1 MKRPSRTKPKA
12 LSAADSST
20 RIAEVLRLGLV
31 EGVAVRA
38 IAKRLRMARK
48 TVGKILGRH
57 HAPPK
62 LAVDP
67 RGSML
72 DAYEPAIRAVLDDTP
87 EMLAPAVLERLR
99 PLGYTGGVT
108 ILRDLLRRLRPRE
121 PRTAFLT
128 LDFAPGE
135 AMQVDWADFG
145 FALPGVARR
154 VSAFVAVLCYSRRLY
169 IEFTLSQRM
178 GTFLR
183 CMDRCL
189 RFFEGT
195 TLVDIFDNMKTV
207 VLSHTATA
215 TIFNPKFLDYARA
228 RGFAVRACNVRKGNE
243 KGRVERP
250 IGFVRRRFWPGRRFS
265 DLLDLNMQ
273 ATRWR
278 DDFANGRVHD
288 VTGKVPQLVFE
299 HEEKRLLK
307 PLSATPFNTD
317 DVEGTGVTKMFRV
330 SFDRNLYS
338 VPWRLASQQ
347 QIVVRADDD
356 FVSFL
361 LETKTV
367 AQHRRSWDIGQ
378 DIEHPSHKKGLL
390 EQRPRAAAGGL
401 PPPLVALGE
410 TGRSYF
416 KVLAAGSRS
425 IHRETLRLTFLVEV
439 FGAIATASAIREV
452 MQTGHVGAEYVEYVM
467 RHKRGLV
474 PQPAPLRLGN
484 AELDAISLPEPDL
497 SVYDQLFSPMMTR
510 DPGEPPPTPTEESS

>member
-1 MKRPSRTKPKA
+1 MSAGKTKP
-12 LSAADSST
+12 LDSSA
-20 RIAEVLRLGLV
+20 RVAEVLRLGLV
-31 EGVAVRA
+31 EGVSLRA
-38 IAKRLRMARK
+38 IARRLQMARK
-48 TVGKILGRH
+48 TVRQILGRH
-57 HAPPK
+57 REPPK
-62 LAVDP
+62 AAVGP

-72 DAYEPAIRAVLDDTP
+72 DPYEAAIRTVIDDTP

-108 ILRDLLRRLRPRE
+108 ILRDRLRRMRPRE
-121 PRTAFLT
+121 PRAAFLT

-145 FALPGVARR
+145 FALPGIPRR
-154 VSAFVAVLCYSRRLY
+154 VSAFVAVLCYSRQLY

-183 CMDRCL
+183 CMDRCM
-189 RFFEGT
+189 RFYGGT

-207 VLSHTATA
+207 VLSHTQAA
-215 TIFNPKFLDYARA
+215 TIFNPTFLEYARA
-228 RGFAVRACNVRKGNE
+228 RGFAVRACNVRKANE

-250 IGFVRRRFWPGRRFS
+250 IGFVRRRFWPGRRFR
-265 DLLDLNMQ
+265 DLLDLNTQ

-278 DDFANGRVHD
+278 DDFANGRVHE

-307 PLSATPFNTD
+307 PITGTPFNTD

-330 SFDRNLYS
+330 PFDRNRYS

-347 QIVVRADDD
+347 QILVRADDD
-356 FVSFL
+356 FVSVVL
-361 LETKTV
+361 DTKTV
-367 AQHRRSWDIGQ
+367 AQHRRSWGIGQ

-390 EQRPRAAAGGL
+390 EQRPRAAAGAL
-401 PPPLVALGE
+401 PPQLLALGE
-410 TGRSYF
+410 TGHAYF
-416 KVLAAGSRS
+416 KLLAAGSRS
-425 IHRETLRLTFLVEV
+425 IHREILRLTFLVEV
-439 FGAIATASAIREV
+439 FGAVATASAVREV
-452 MQTGHVGAEYVEYVM
+452 METGHVGAEYVEYVM

-497 SVYDQLFSPMMTR
+497 SVYDQLFAAPMTR
-510 DPGEPPPTPTEESS
+510 DPGEAPAAATEESS